1 MTPARPLSSNQF
13 LHLAAQSGFSFLM
26 SSVSE
31 NHYLQDLLSEIAFA
45 EQDGLESR
53 EARPRVQH
61 SGLDRTF

>member
-1 MTPARPLSSNQF
+1 M
-13 LHLAAQSGFSFLM
+13 SG
-26 SSVSE
+26 VSE

-53 EARPRVQH
+53 EAGPRVPD